1 MGERHDAAE
10 DRAAAGGETLLRLL
24 VLVLGVPDFLGA
36 VRNVLLDRRIATT
49 QPDWGTTG

>member
-24 VLVLGVPDFLGA
+24 FLGVPDFLGA

-49 QPDWGTTG
+49 QPDGGTTG